1 MSDHKF
7 KIGQAVSY
15 LGRERASGTYKV
27 AQLLS
32 DDFQYRIRNPQRASR
47 ARRQGK

>member
-1 MSDHKF
+1 MCDLKF
-7 KIGQAVSY
+7 KIGKAVSY